1 MRRFFP
7 EVSTT
12 CWEDD
17 IWQCQFQ
24 DLQVFFSRCTPPK
37 QRAFFVYEGNPWNS
51 CLSSTMTPGMLV
63 FKRQKPN
70 EACFLC
76 QERSVLEDAAVN
88 NGDSLQVWKTVW
100 NLVRWETKRP
110 KKRMKIMEK
119 YLPDIPQ
126 LLAIIGTGVT
136 SPQHTY
142 YIIL

>member
-1 MRRFFP
+1 MEFLFEFDNDTRYA
-7 EVSTT
+7 S
-12 CWEDD
+12 
-17 IWQCQFQ
+17 IQ
-24 DLQVFFSRCTPPK
+24 
-37 QRAFFVYEGNPWNS
+37 
-51 CLSSTMTPGMLV
+51 V

-126 LLAIIGTGVT
+126 LLAIGSQLAIMGTGAT
-136 SPQHTY
+136 SHVA
-142 YIIL
+142 YILIIISQRNYI